1 MTHDNSIQKN
11 VDHKNCAVTLNLSK
25 KDCLKEVEHFQE
37 KMEEI
42 LDQHK
47 KLKYESILPEK
58 AKASLAKSESGSNK
72 K

>member
-11 VDHKNCAVTLNLSK
+11 VDHKNCAVTLNLNN
-25 KDCLKEVEHFQE
+25 KDYRKEVEQFQA
-37 KMEEI
+37 KVEEI
-42 LDQHK
+42 LSQHK

-58 AKASLAKSESGSNK
+58 AKATMAKSESGSNK